1 MLEWADRKRV
11 GVQARSKQGQ
21 AMSQLVDVSIDTAMG
36 YPAGAQAAHDLRN
49 LLATVGLHLRDVA
62 TPIGPEG
69 AKAAGAAHALLTRGA
84 TLGNDAL
91 DRAGNTD
98 GRVRPKGVK
107 YACTIALHGDH
118 FR

>member
-1 MLEWADRKRV
+1 
-11 GVQARSKQGQ
+11 
-21 AMSQLVDVSIDTAMG
+21 MSQLVDVSIDTAMG

-69 AKAAGAAHALLTRGA
+69 AKAAGAALTRGA

-98 GRVRPKGVK
+98 GRVRRKGASSVT
-107 YACTIALHGDH
+107 CTIALHGDH